1 MSNEIEEIKNRLD
14 IVEVI
19 GSYIRLSKA
28 GRNYKALCPFHQEKT
43 PSFIVSPEKQIWHC
57 FGCGKGGDIFT
68 FVMEIEHIDFYEALK
83 TLAQRAGVELKKEPV
98 EKKSRRQKFLAIN
111 ELATEFFEAQLWRS
125 QDGQKALG
133 YLKKRGLEDGTI
145 RKWRIGWAP
154 NNWRALSDFLRK
166 KYSVDDLVQVGL
178 AISKSNRPTEIY
190 DRFRSRIVFPIFNLD
205 HQPVAFSG
213 RIFNQDES
221 QAKYINT
228 PETILYQKGYQLMGL
243 NFAHREIR
251 QKDSCLLVEGNM
263 DVIMAHQAGTEN
275 VVAPCGTGFTQ
286 GQAKIIHRYTE
297 NLIIAFD
304 SDEAGQRATRRVIDL
319 ALEKG
324 LNTFVVKISEKDPA
338 DLILEN
344 CQIWLKSVQER
355 IPAIDFYFQS
365 VITNSSLT
373 IAGKKQIVK
382 IILPTIKRISNQVE
396 KAEWVKK
403 LSQRININEKAI
415 WQELKKIKE
424 PRELQRR
431 QATSL
436 YSVSNPSKFDEEPL
450 ERRVILLFIFVSEN
464 GLNARAKMEQIK
476 EEYFTSPIYKKMF
489 QFIKKTSGSQSLI
502 NCFPPDLSSWV
513 SRLLLEVDGLKNY
526 SNKSLEEEV
535 EDLIGR
541 LKGKYLQ
548 REINLISQEINDLE
562 KYQPKSVKINGK
574 VELLSRLISQQKE
587 IQERIFNRP
596 VA

>member
-19 GSYIRLSKA
+19 GSYIRLSKT

-111 ELATEFFEAQLWRS
+111 ELATEFFETQLWRS

-133 YLKKRGLEDGTI
+133 YLKKRGLKNETI

-166 KYSVDDLVQVGL
+166 KYSVDDLIQVGL

-596 VA
+596 IA